1 MLKSAS
7 AAAFISGGSVR
18 ATSRELPSAA
28 ARKEKNG
35 LHRAPLLKSP
45 LGRRGGG
52 EEEVSGVGRRG
63 HRRAGPGAVTR
74 RGVVAA
80 AALALSAQGLRP
92 TPHLGSPPP
101 PHHPGAE
108 ARGGARPRV
117 RNARG
122 GGAGRRGREARALFP
137 ARWLRETGG
146 CWAVP
151 AGDLCSCLGFISRRD
166 GEGRGR
172 GNSQP
177 RSFCD

>member
-1 MLKSAS
+1 MKSAS

-18 ATSRELPSAA
+18 ATRRELPSAA

-122 GGAGRRGREARALFP
+122 GRG
-137 ARWLRETGG
+137 
-146 CWAVP
+146 WAE
-151 AGDLCSCLGFISRRD
+151 RT
-166 GEGRGR
+166 
-172 GNSQP
+172 
-177 RSFCD
+177 